1 MHLEAERLAVVETA
15 RHMAARQL
23 VVNTSGNVSVR
34 AGAWLAITP
43 SALPY
48 ERMRA
53 EDVCVV
59 DIASGTP
66 EPGGLLPSSELALHL
81 AVYRD
86 TAAGAVVHTHSHF
99 ATVLATVEDVLPPI
113 HYDIADLGPDVPVA
127 PYATFGSAEL
137 AAATSRFLRDR
148 NAVLMR
154 NHGVTTVADDL
165 PRALARAFTV
175 EWIASV
181 YWHARVLGRPSLLDD
196 AELARVR
203 ATHAAL
209 AGLRALHAAAR
220 R

>member
-1 MHLEAERLAVVETA
+1 MRLEAERSAVVETA
-15 RHMAARQL
+15 RQLAARQL

-34 AGAWLAITP
+34 AGGWLAITP

-53 EDVCVV
+53 EDVCLV
-59 DIASGTP
+59 DIATGTP
-66 EPGGLLPSSELALHL
+66 EAGGLMPSTELPLHL

-99 ATVLATVEDVLPPI
+99 ATVLSTLEDFLPPI
-113 HYDIADLGPDVPVA
+113 HYDIGDLGPDVPVA

-137 AAATSRFLRDR
+137 AATTSRYLRDR

-154 NHGVTTVADDL
+154 NHGVTTVAHDL
-165 PRALARAFTV
+165 PRALARAFSV

-181 YWHARVLGRPSLLDD
+181 YWHARVLGRPTLLD
-196 AELARVR
+196 AEELKRV
-203 ATHAAL
+203 AAAHAGFAAL
-209 AGLRALHAAAR
+209 RTRFAAQR
-220 R
+220 S